1 MKTLDPIFP
10 RRAEDLTGTIPVIA
24 ETEPKF
30 RFAVK
35 TAITRPKVF
44 IPTMP
49 GTNCEVDSARAF
61 ERAGAD
67 TDIFIMRN
75 RDAAELKE
83 SVEEMARRISRS
95 QIVMFPGGFSAG
107 MNRMEAASLL
117 RPYSATQ
124 NSWRLWKSFSI

>member
-1 MKTLDPIFP
+1 
-10 RRAEDLTGTIPVIA
+10 
-24 ETEPKF
+24 
-30 RFAVK
+30 VK

-75 RDAAELKE
+75 RDAAED
-83 SVEEMARRISRS
+83 SHGDFVETTF
-95 QIVMFPGGFSAG
+95 VV
-107 MNRMEAASLL
+107 
-117 RPYSATQ
+117 T
-124 NSWRLWKSFSI
+124 

>member
-1 MKTLDPIFP
+1 
-10 RRAEDLTGTIPVIA
+10 
-24 ETEPKF
+24 
-30 RFAVK
+30 
-35 TAITRPKVF
+35 
-44 IPTMP
+44 MP

-95 QIVMFPGGFSAG
+95 QICHVS
-107 MNRMEAASLL
+107 R
-117 RPYSATQ
+117 
-124 NSWRLWKSFSI
+124 RLFRRG

>member
-1 MKTLDPIFP
+1 
-10 RRAEDLTGTIPVIA
+10 
-24 ETEPKF
+24 
-30 RFAVK
+30 
-35 TAITRPKVF
+35 
-44 IPTMP
+44 MP

-95 QIVMFPGGFSAG
+95 QIVMFPGGFPQG

-124 NSWRLWKSFSI
+124 NSWRLWKNFSI